1 MNYISQAS
9 HGVPDIPSI
18 PAMYVKCI
26 DGMLCNL
33 PCILCMNIFH
43 IQCGIPYT
51 SAGERPDILKG
62 FGNYEVTY

>member
-1 MNYISQAS
+1 MHKWYALQ
-9 HGVPDIPSI
+9 
-18 PAMYVKCI
+18 PAMYSVYE
-26 DGMLCNL
+26 GG
-33 PCILCMNIFH
+33 IFH